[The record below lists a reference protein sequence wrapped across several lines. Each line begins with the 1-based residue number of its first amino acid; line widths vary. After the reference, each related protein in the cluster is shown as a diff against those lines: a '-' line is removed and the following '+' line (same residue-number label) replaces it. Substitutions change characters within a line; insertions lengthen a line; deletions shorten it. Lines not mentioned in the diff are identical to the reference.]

1 MKIET
6 RECNID
12 GRKRLTLIFP
22 YDINTI
28 DLIKQIEGRRWS
40 ASQKF
45 WHIPYK
51 KNILDILNKR
61 FIGKL
66 EFEDRESK
74 QKKTEKPKLPPEYI
88 ETLKLKNYSVPTIK
102 TYRLHFQRF
111 LNYYSETKLEN
122 ITHEQIRQYLFY
134 LVEEKKYST
143 SAQNQAINSIKF
155 YYEKVLGKPVEK
167 YYVPRPRKEKK
178 LPEVLSE
185 EEVTRILK
193 QIKNLK
199 HKCIIY
205 LIYSA
210 GLRLT
215 EVVHLKISDIQ
226 SDRKQIFIRSA
237 KGNKDRY
244 VILSDKIL
252 KLLKK
257 YYKEYKPT
265 IWLFENQPGNQY
277 SRRSIQKIFKKA
289 VTNAGVKKHATI
301 HTLRHSFAT
310 HLLEHGTD
318 LRYIQ
323 ELLGH
328 KSSRTTE
335 IYTHITHTAKNKI
348 VSPLDILDIE
358 IDNIEKKNN
367 E

>member
-1 MKIET
+1 MQIEIK
-6 RECNID
+6 ECRID
-12 GRKRLTLIFP
+12 GQKRIALLFD
-22 YDINTI
+22 YEINTI
-28 DLIKQIEGRRWS
+28 ELIKQIQGRRWS
-40 ASQKF
+40 ASNKF
-45 WHIPYK
+45 WHIPYQD
-51 KNILDILNKR
+51 NIIDQLNKK
-61 FIGKL
+61 FKGKL
-66 EFEDRESK
+66 EFTK
-74 QKKTEKPKLPPEYI
+74 YKKFPPEYL
-88 ETLKLKNYSVPTIK
+88 ETLQLKNYSEATIK

-111 LNYYSETKLEN
+111 LKHFPNTELGGITK
-122 ITHEQIRQYLFY
+122 EQIRQYLLY
-134 LVEEKKYST
+134 LVQEKNYST

-155 YYEKVLGKPVEK
+155 YYEKVLGKSVEK

-210 GLRLT
+210 DLRLT
-215 EVVHLKISDIQ
+215 EVVHLRISDIY
-226 SDRKQIFIRSA
+226 SDRRQIFIRSA

-244 VILSDKIL
+244 GILSDIVIE
-252 KLLKK
+252 LLREYYKK
-257 YYKEYKPT
+257 YSPQY
-265 IWLFENQPGNQY
+265 WLFEGKQGEQF
-277 SRRSIQKIFKKA
+277 SRRVIQKIFKEA
-289 VTNAGVKKHATI
+289 VLKTGIIKHATI

-348 VSPLDILDIE
+348 KSPLDNLDL
-358 IDNIEKKNN
+358 K
-367 E
+367 

>member
-1 MKIET
+1 MQIET
-6 RECNID
+6 RESYID
-12 GRKRLTLIFP
+12 GNKRIVLNFP
-22 YDINTI
+22 YNANII
-28 DLIKQIEGRRWS
+28 SLVKQIEGRKWS
-40 ASQKF
+40 ISNKF
-45 WHIPYK
+45 WHIPYEEDS
-51 KNILDILNKR
+51 LEILNKK
-61 FIGKL
+61 FKGKI
-66 EFEDRESK
+66 EFK
-74 QKKTEKPKLPPEYI
+74 QEKTKQQKVVKPKLPPEYI

-111 LNYYSETKLEN
+111 LNFYQNIKLES
-122 ITHEQIRQYLFY
+122 ITHEQIRKYLLY

-143 SAQNQAINSIKF
+143 SAQNQAINAIKF

-167 YYVPRPRKEKK
+167 YYVPRPRKEKR

-185 EEVTRILK
+185 KEITKILK
-193 QIKNLK
+193 QITNLK

-205 LIYSA
+205 IIYSA

-226 SDRKQIFIRSA
+226 SDRKQIFVRSA

-244 VILSDKIL
+244 VILSDTIL
-252 KLLKK
+252 ELLRE
-257 YYKEYKPT
+257 YYKIYKPKE
-265 IWLFENQPGNQY
+265 WLFEGRPEQQY
-277 SRRSIQKIFKKA
+277 SKRKIQRILKAAVEKAGIKK
-289 VTNAGVKKHATI
+289 KATI

-328 KSSRTTE
+328 KSSKTTE
-335 IYTHITHTAKNKI
+335 IYTHVTNVAKHKI
-348 VSPLDILDIE
+348 VSPLDNLDLKE
-358 IDNIEKKNN
+358 NSSDK
-367 E
+367 